1 MTSDNGGGIP
11 GPVEDLILRRRTAV
25 PDPLPGYFDRPA
37 LLDRLMSPEYPVAV
51 LRAPGGFGKT
61 ALLGALCR
69 LLGDRGIP
77 AAWLQMDGGDTS
89 EQVETCLAHAFR
101 HAGIDVPAS
110 GAGDRRTAGSG
121 IDLLLYAVDAYPA
134 PCTLALDN
142 VEQLTDPGG
151 AEAIGAL
158 LREAPPNLRVA
169 LACRELPPSLDLL
182 EPLLAGRVDMLT
194 AAELRLP
201 AEDTAAFLGK
211 RLSERELAV
220 IDREYAGWPVALALL
235 RAASPATG
243 QDAASGHTGH
253 ASHVA
258 SPVAAYGRADHTAG
272 PDAASGRAGSA
283 NLLGNWIESRL
294 WQRFPAAQRDFLLDA
309 GLMDELDPVLLDE
322 ALECNDSR
330 HRLQSM
336 TELDGLLHPFPGT
349 GAGAPALHPLLRR
362 HCAARRSRESP
373 ERFRSIHH
381 RAAEALERRG
391 DMSGAMRHAAE
402 AGNPAL
408 LGRLMENA
416 GGIRCLWMGNVQPA
430 LRQAMASL
438 THDTVRQRPRLAL
451 AQAWALAISDRIPEA
466 RRLYELAA
474 QSSDGFTH
482 NPAGDVRDLRIDQA
496 IMETAFFTI
505 GCTDNAQLE
514 SAAANARK
522 LIQDND
528 LDPDART
535 CLVFA
540 LCLHES
546 RRAQFDA
553 AFALIEQA
561 RQLTSDGR
569 LPCVSL
575 HIDIQL
581 GNMAMARGQV
591 QEAETYCTN
600 VLESARGRDPDDP
613 LAAAAGDALLR
624 ELQFER
630 NRLTLPIAA
639 GMGLGDHYTRPGS
652 TFATQASEC
661 AIIAEVAHYTDGI
674 DGALSAVTR
683 MTEYARQT
691 GRRTLA
697 RYLAALRVDTL
708 AAAGRDGEAER
719 AWRAGALPPG
729 DEDCL
734 DMNALDWREL
744 EMLAGARL
752 RLYMAGEDYEAGRR
766 FAKKL
771 LSLVTEHRLVRTAM
785 RVRALL
791 VALEWRA
798 GDRDAACSH
807 LETFLRDY
815 IDAGYA
821 RPLLREGNVSRQAL
835 KRWLESQPDSTRQA
849 AARDLLTMI
858 DANEKQ
864 DATGLSRREMTVL
877 KLLPDLRDKQIA
889 AELSI
894 TREGV
899 RFHVSRIFAK
909 LGVHSRSEAV
919 SLARSIGLLPQ

>member
-1 MTSDNGGGIP
+1 MTLDSGGIP
-11 GPVEDLILRRRTAV
+11 GPVEDRILRRRTAV
-25 PDPLPGYFDRPA
+25 PDPVPGYFDRPA
-37 LLDRLMSPEYPVAV
+37 LLDRLMSPGYPVTV

-61 ALLGALCR
+61 ALLAALCR
-69 LLGDRGIP
+69 LLGDRSIP
-77 AAWLQMDGGDTS
+77 AAWLQMDETDTRV
-89 EQVETCLAHAFR
+89 QVETCLTHAFR
-101 HAGIDVPAS
+101 QAGIDVPAPDADDRHTS
-110 GAGDRRTAGSG
+110 RHGIDVPAPGPGDRHTAGRG
-121 IDLLLYAVDAYPA
+121 IELLLYAVDAYPA
-134 PCTLALDN
+134 PCALVLDN

-151 AEAIGAL
+151 AEVIGAL
-158 LREAPPNLRVA
+158 LREAPDNLSVA
-169 LACRELPPSLDLL
+169 VACRELPPSLDLL

-194 AAELRLP
+194 AAELRFS
-201 AEDTAAFLGK
+201 AEDTAALLGK
-211 RLSERELAV
+211 RRSERELAA

-235 RAASPATG
+235 RAAGSATG
-243 QDAASGHTGH
+243 PVAASN
-253 ASHVA
+253 HVA
-258 SPVAAYGRADHTAG
+258 SPAAAYGR
-272 PDAASGRAGSA
+272 PGSA
-283 NLLGNWIESRL
+283 SLLGNWIESRL

-322 ALECNDSR
+322 ALERSDSR

-349 GAGAPALHPLLRR
+349 GAGATALHPLLRR
-362 HCAARRSRESP
+362 HCAARRSRETP
-373 ERFRSIHH
+373 ERFRNIHH

-391 DMSGAMRHAAE
+391 DMSAAMRHAAE
-402 AGNPAL
+402 AGDPAL
-408 LGRLMENA
+408 LGRLMEDA
-416 GGIRCLWMGNVQPA
+416 GGIRCLWAHNVQPA

-438 THDTVRQRPRLAL
+438 THDTVKERPRLAL
-451 AQAWALAISDRIPEA
+451 AQAWALATSDRIPEA

-474 QSSDGFTH
+474 ESSNGFTH
-482 NPAGDVRDLRIDQA
+482 NPGGDVRDLRIDQA
-496 IMETAFFTI
+496 IIETAFSVI
-505 GCTDNAQLE
+505 GCTDNAQFH
-514 SAAANARK
+514 SATANARE
-522 LIQDND
+522 LIQNND
-528 LDPDART
+528 LDPDARA
-535 CLVFA
+535 CLVFG
-540 LCLHES
+540 LCLYES
-546 RRAQFDA
+546 RQAQFDA

-561 RQLTSDGR
+561 RQLTSNG
-569 LPCVSL
+569 LPYLSL
-575 HIDIQL
+575 HTDIQL

-600 VLESARGRDPDDP
+600 VLEAARARYPDD
-613 LAAAAGDALLR
+613 LTAVTAGDALLR

-652 TFATQASEC
+652 TFATQASDC

-674 DGALSAVTR
+674 DGALPAVTR

-708 AAAGRDGEAER
+708 AAAGRAGEAER
-719 AWRAGALPPG
+719 AWRAGALPTG

-734 DMNALDWREL
+734 DMDSLDWREL
-744 EMLAGARL
+744 EMLACARL
-752 RLYMAGEDYEAGRR
+752 RLYTAGKDYEAGRR

-791 VALEWRA
+791 TALEWRA

-815 IDAGYA
+815 IEAGYA
-821 RPLLREGNVSRQAL
+821 RPVLREGDASRQAL
-835 KRWLESQPDSTRQA
+835 KRWLKSQPDSKRQA
-849 AARDLLTMI
+849 AARDLLKMI
-858 DANEKQ
+858 DANEKK
-864 DATGLSRREMTVL
+864 DASGLSRREMTVL

-919 SLARSIGLLPQ
+919 GLARSIGLLPQ

>member
-1 MTSDNGGGIP
+1 MP
-11 GPVEDLILRRRTAV
+11 Y
-25 PDPLPGYFDRPA
+25 PLPGYFDRPA
-37 LLDRLMSPEYPVAV
+37 LLERLMSPEYPVAV

-101 HAGIDVPAS
+101 HAGIDVPAP
-110 GAGDRRTAGSG
+110 GPGDRHTAGRG

-134 PCTLALDN
+134 PCTLVLDN

-194 AAELRLP
+194 AAELRFP
-201 AEDTAAFLGK
+201 ATDTAAFLGK
-211 RLSERELAV
+211 RLSERELAA
-220 IDREYAGWPVALALL
+220 IEREYAGWPVALALL
-235 RAASPATG
+235 RAAGHATG
-243 QDAASGHTGH
+243 QDDASGHTGH

-258 SPVAAYGRADHTAG
+258 SPVAAYGRADHAAG
-272 PDAASGRAGSA
+272 PDAASGLANSAG
-283 NLLGNWIESRL
+283 LLGNWIESRL
-294 WQRFPAAQRDFLLDA
+294 LQRFPAAQRDFLLDA

-322 ALECNDSR
+322 ALECSDSR

-336 TELDGLLHPFPGT
+336 TELDGLLNPFPGT

-362 HCAARRSRESP
+362 HCAARRSRETP

-402 AGNPAL
+402 AGDPAL
-408 LGRLMENA
+408 LGRLMEDA
-416 GGIRCLWMGNVQPA
+416 GGIRCLWTRNVQPA

-438 THDTVRQRPRLAL
+438 THDAVRQRPRLAL

-474 QSSDGFTH
+474 ASSDGFTH
-482 NPAGDVRDLRIDQA
+482 NPSGDVRDLRIDQA
-496 IMETAFFTI
+496 IIETAFLTI
-505 GCTDNAQLE
+505 GCTDNAQPE

-528 LDPDART
+528 LDPDARA
-535 CLVFA
+535 CLVFG

-546 RRAQFDA
+546 RRAQFDT
-553 AFALIEQA
+553 AFTLIEQA
-561 RQLTSDGR
+561 RQLTSNG
-569 LPCVSL
+569 LPYLSL

-581 GNMAMARGQV
+581 GNMAMARGHV
-591 QEAETYCTN
+591 QEAESYCTN
-600 VLESARGRDPDDP
+600 VLESARGRYPDDP
-613 LAAAAGDALLR
+613 LAVTAGDALLR

-630 NRLTLPIAA
+630 NRLTLSIAA
-639 GMGLGDHYTRPGS
+639 GMGLRDHYARPGN

-708 AAAGRDGEAER
+708 AAAGRADEAER
-719 AWRAGALPPG
+719 AWRAGALPSG

-734 DMNALDWREL
+734 DMDSLDWREL
-744 EMLAGARL
+744 EMLACARL
-752 RLYMAGEDYEAGRR
+752 RLYMACEDYEAGRR

-815 IDAGYA
+815 IEAGYA
-821 RPLLREGNVSRQAL
+821 RPVLREGDVSRQAL

-849 AARDLLTMI
+849 AARDLLKMI
-858 DANEKQ
+858 DAGEKE
-864 DATGLSRREMTVL
+864 DATGLSKREMTVL

>member
-101 HAGIDVPAS
+101 HAGIDVPAP
-110 GAGDRRTAGSG
+110 GPDDRHTAGRG
-121 IDLLLYAVDAYPA
+121 MDLLLYAVDAYPA

-151 AEAIGAL
+151 AQAIGTL
-158 LREAPPNLRVA
+158 LREAPSNLRVA

-194 AAELRLP
+194 VDELRFP

-211 RLSERELAV
+211 RLSDRETAA

-235 RAASPATG
+235 RAAGSATG
-243 QDAASGHTGH
+243 QDNTSRR

-258 SPVAAYGRADHTAG
+258 SPVAAYGRADHAAG
-272 PDAASGRAGSA
+272 PDAASGHAGSA

-322 ALECNDSR
+322 ALERSDSR

-391 DMSGAMRHAAE
+391 DMSAAMRHAAE

-408 LGRLMENA
+408 LGRLMEDA
-416 GGIRCLWMGNVQPA
+416 GGIRCLWTGNVQPA

-438 THDTVRQRPRLAL
+438 THDAVRQRPRLAL
-451 AQAWALAISDRIPEA
+451 AQAWALATSDRIPEA

-474 QSSDGFTH
+474 ESSDGFIH
-482 NPAGDVRDLRIDQA
+482 NPAGGGRDLRIDQA
-496 IMETAFFTI
+496 IIETAFFI
-505 GCTDNAQLE
+505 LGCTDNAQLE
-514 SAAANARK
+514 SAAANARE

-561 RQLTSDGR
+561 RQLSSNG
-569 LPCVSL
+569 LPYLSL

-581 GNMAMARGQV
+581 GNMAMARGHA

-600 VLESARGRDPDDP
+600 VLASARGRDPDDP

-639 GMGLGDHYTRPGS
+639 GMGLRDHYARPGN
-652 TFATQASEC
+652 TFATQASDC

-719 AWRAGALPPG
+719 AWRAGALPAG

-734 DMNALDWREL
+734 DMDSLDWREL
-744 EMLAGARL
+744 EMLACARL

-791 VALEWRA
+791 TALEWRA

-807 LETFLRDY
+807 LETFLRHY
-815 IDAGYA
+815 IEAGYA
-821 RPLLREGNVSRQAL
+821 RPVLREGDISRQAL

-849 AARDLLTMI
+849 AARDLLKMI
-858 DANEKQ
+858 DANEKK
-864 DATGLSRREMTVL
+864 DASGLSNREMTVL

>member
-1 MTSDNGGGIP
+1 MIV
-11 GPVEDLILRRRTAV
+11 VEDLILRRRTAV

-37 LLDRLMSPEYPVAV
+37 LLERLMSPEYPVAV

-77 AAWLQMDGGDTS
+77 AAWLQMDEGDTS

-101 HAGIDVPAS
+101 HAGIDVPAPDPD
-110 GAGDRRTAGSG
+110 DRHTAGRG
-121 IDLLLYAVDAYPA
+121 IELLLYAVDAYPA
-134 PCTLALDN
+134 PCALVLDN

-158 LREAPPNLRVA
+158 LREAPPNLRVV

-194 AAELRLP
+194 AAELRFP
-201 AEDTAAFLGK
+201 AEDTAAFLGR
-211 RLSERELAV
+211 RLSGRELAA
-220 IDREYAGWPVALALL
+220 IDREHAGWPVALALL
-235 RAASPATG
+235 RAA
-243 QDAASGHTGH
+243 
-253 ASHVA
+253 
-258 SPVAAYGRADHTAG
+258 G
-272 PDAASGRAGSA
+272 PDAASGRAGRA
-283 NLLGNWIESRL
+283 DLLGNWIESRL

-322 ALECNDSR
+322 ALERNDSR

-336 TELDGLLHPFPGT
+336 TELDGLLHPFPGN

-373 ERFRSIHH
+373 ERFKNIHH

-391 DMSGAMRHAAE
+391 DMSAAMRHAAE

-408 LGRLMENA
+408 LGRLIEDA
-416 GGIRCLWMGNVQPA
+416 GGIRRLWAHKAEPA
-430 LRQAMASL
+430 LRQATASL
-438 THDTVRQRPRLAL
+438 THDAVRQWPRLAL
-451 AQAWALAISDRIPEA
+451 AHACVLATSDRIPEA

-482 NPAGDVRDLRIDQA
+482 NPAGDVRDLLIDQA
-496 IMETAFFTI
+496 IMEMVFFTI
-505 GCTDNAQLE
+505 GCTDNAQFQP
-514 SAAANARK
+514 AAANARK
-522 LIQDND
+522 ILQDGD
-528 LDPDART
+528 LDPDAHA

-553 AFALIEQA
+553 AFALIEQV
-561 RQLTSDGR
+561 RQLTSDG
-569 LPCVSL
+569 LPYLSL
-575 HIDIQL
+575 HIDVQL
-581 GNMAMARGQV
+581 GDMAMARGHV

-600 VLESARGRDPDDP
+600 VLESARGRYPDDP
-613 LAAAAGDALLR
+613 MAVTAGDALLR

-639 GMGLGDHYTRPGS
+639 GMGLGDHYARPGS
-652 TFATQASEC
+652 TFAAQASDC

-691 GRRTLA
+691 GRRTLM

-719 AWRAGALPPG
+719 AWRAGALPSA

-744 EMLAGARL
+744 EMLACARL
-752 RLYMAGEDYEAGRR
+752 RLYMAGKDYEAGQR
-766 FAKKL
+766 FAKEL

-807 LETFLRDY
+807 LETFLRHY
-815 IDAGYA
+815 IEASYA
-821 RPLLREGNVSRQAL
+821 RPLLREGDISRQAL
-835 KRWLESQPDSTRQA
+835 ERWLESQPDSTRQA
-849 AARDLLTMI
+849 AARDLLEML
-858 DANEKQ
+858 DADEKK
-864 DATGLSRREMTVL
+864 DATGLSNREMTVL

-909 LGVHSRSEAV
+909 LGVHSRGEAV
-919 SLARSIGLLPQ
+919 SLARSVGLLRQ

>member
-77 AAWLQMDGGDTS
+77 AAWLQMDEADTRA
-89 EQVETCLAHAFR
+89 QVETCLAHAFR
-101 HAGIDVPAS
+101 HAGIDVPAP
-110 GAGDRRTAGSG
+110 GADDRHTTGRG
-121 IDLLLYAVDAYPA
+121 IDLLLYAIDAYPA

-151 AEAIGAL
+151 AAAIGAL
-158 LREAPPNLRVA
+158 LREAPPNLSVA

-194 AAELRLP
+194 AAELRFS
-201 AEDTAAFLGK
+201 AEDTAALLGK
-211 RLSERELAV
+211 RRSERELAA

-235 RAASPATG
+235 RAAGSATS
-243 QDAASGHTGH
+243 QDTAYGH
-253 ASHVA
+253 AGHVA
-258 SPVAAYGRADHTAG
+258 SPVAAYGRADHAAG
-272 PDAASGRAGSA
+272 PDAASGRTA
-283 NLLGNWIESRL
+283 LLGNWIESRL

-362 HCAARRSRESP
+362 HCAARRSRETP

-438 THDTVRQRPRLAL
+438 THDAVKERPRLAL

-482 NPAGDVRDLRIDQA
+482 NPSGDVRDLRIDQA
-496 IMETAFFTI
+496 IIETAFFTI
-505 GCTDNAQLE
+505 ACTDNAQFQ

-528 LDPDART
+528 LDPDARV

-546 RRAQFDA
+546 RRAQFDT
-553 AFALIEQA
+553 AFALLEQA
-561 RQLTSDGR
+561 RQLTSDG
-569 LPCVSL
+569 LPYLSL

-581 GNMAMARGQV
+581 GNMAMARGHV

-600 VLESARGRDPDDP
+600 VLESARGRYPDDP

-652 TFATQASEC
+652 TFATQASDC
-661 AIIAEVAHYTDGI
+661 ALIADVAHYTDGI

-708 AAAGRDGEAER
+708 AAAGRADEAER
-719 AWRAGALPPG
+719 AWRAGALPAA

-734 DMNALDWREL
+734 DINSLDWREL
-744 EMLAGARL
+744 EMLACARL
-752 RLYMAGEDYEAGRR
+752 RLYMAGKDYEAGRR

-815 IDAGYA
+815 IEAGYA
-821 RPLLREGNVSRQAL
+821 RPLLREGDVSRQTL
-835 KRWLESQPDSTRQA
+835 KRWLESQPDSKRQA
-849 AARDLLTMI
+849 AARDLLKMI
-858 DANEKQ
+858 DANEKK
-864 DATGLSRREMTVL
+864 DASGLSRREMTVL

-899 RFHVSRIFAK
+899 RFHVSRIFTK

-919 SLARSIGLLPQ
+919 SLARSIGLLRQ